1 MGECRE
7 INGVV
12 FLVGQA
18 ESDKVLNQCG
28 ARKDKEEGADTR
40 IRAGATEEEL
50 CAVNVLMEAGK
61 LGGAAAFGGM

>member
-12 FLVGQA
+12 FLVDQA
-18 ESDKVLNQCG
+18 ESDKALNQCG
-28 ARKDKEEGADTR
+28 ARKDEEEGADTR

-50 CAVNVLMEAGK
+50 
-61 LGGAAAFGGM
+61 